1 MSPSLDGVIGC
12 DGCGMRRPSSTSPPF
27 FATHLERNLYFL
39 ATTVYLPKDTERL
52 GHTHVLNE
60 HIETS
65 RKT

>member
-1 MSPSLDGVIGC
+1 MGVE
-12 DGCGMRRPSSTSPPF
+12 CGVPPPLPPL

-52 GHTHVLNE
+52 ERTHVLNE